1 MNCKHEFVLR
11 EVAGDYL
18 LIPTGTT
25 ALDLNGMLTL
35 NEVGAAIWN
44 MLPEVENEVA
54 LAQRLAQEYDAPP
67 EQIRADVAE
76 FLGRL
81 RELDIL

>member
-35 NEVGAAIWN
+35 NEVGAAIWK
-44 MLPEVENEVA
+44 MLPEVENEA
-54 LAQRLAQEYDAPP
+54 TLAQRLAQEYDALP

-76 FLGRL
+76 FFGRL
-81 RELDIL
+81 CELDIL